1 MGTKNKTNQK
11 HINMK
16 IFGLFVAVTVAK
28 DIAPAET
35 GNTNLGAAAE
45 VVADEVAVADNDEAV
60 ADDSGERGKKNKN
73 YGGNNYN
80 GHHDHGN
87 YNHGHQ
93 HNHNYN
99 NNGYNG
105 GHHHHNGY
113 QGHHSHQSHHTHT
126 HTTTTSHHPHP
137 QNQYNNNQYNNN
149 DGYNNEG
156 YNNDGYNA
164 QYEAAN
170 YNDNYELP
178 CLVPEYG
185 LKCWTCYGRDVAE
198 CARTGYT
205 TTCRNSE
212 ASCFIEMRKNH
223 GYVSGVHMGCKAPDA
238 CWKNKAYNFGKN
250 PECHP
255 GREWGPSVCRQCC
268 QNGNNCMGDGDGYH
282 FDGVLHETKHDW
294 DMDLMNQCEEPYE
307 EETYEEETYEAPYE
321 TPYEDD
327 GYGNTNLGY

>member
-99 NNGYNG
+99 NN
-105 GHHHHNGY
+105 
-113 QGHHSHQSHHTHT
+113 
-126 HTTTTSHHPHP
+126 
-137 QNQYNNNQYNNN
+137 N
-149 DGYNNEG
+149 DGYNNED

-164 QYEAAN
+164 QYE
-170 YNDNYELP
+170 
-178 CLVPEYG
+178 
-185 LKCWTCYGRDVAE
+185 
-198 CARTGYT
+198 
-205 TTCRNSE
+205 
-212 ASCFIEMRKNH
+212 
-223 GYVSGVHMGCKAPDA
+223 
-238 CWKNKAYNFGKN
+238 
-250 PECHP
+250 
-255 GREWGPSVCRQCC
+255 
-268 QNGNNCMGDGDGYH
+268 
-282 FDGVLHETKHDW
+282 
-294 DMDLMNQCEEPYE
+294 
-307 EETYEEETYEAPYE
+307 
-321 TPYEDD
+321 
-327 GYGNTNLGY
+327 

>member
-1 MGTKNKTNQK
+1 
-11 HINMK
+11 MK

-80 GHHDHGN
+80 GHGN

-126 HTTTTSHHPHP
+126 HTTTTSHHHHP

-149 DGYNNEG
+149 DGYDNQG

-212 ASCFIEMRKNH
+212 TSCFIEMRKNH

-307 EETYEEETYEAPYE
+307 EETYEEETYETPYE

>member
-1 MGTKNKTNQK
+1 
-11 HINMK
+11 MK

-45 VVADEVAVADNDEAV
+45 VVADEVTVADNDEAV

-80 GHHDHGN
+80 GHGN

-126 HTTTTSHHPHP
+126 HTTTTSHHHHP

-149 DGYNNEG
+149 DGYDNQG

-212 ASCFIEMRKNH
+212 TSCFIEMRKNH

-321 TPYEDD
+321 TPHEDD